1 MAGTA
6 GATFRRPESRTT
18 DSVIDQTNSL
28 AAFLDATAA
37 HRPTPGGGAVSAV
50 AGALAAA
57 IGEMVLNY
65 SVGKKGL
72 EAHQD
77 ELRLAVAELRR
88 ARSVMLELMIEDQA
102 AYGALTAARKL
113 PEGSPERERE
123 FGLALQASI
132 GAPRA
137 MAATAVAILELCDRV
152 VEKVNHYLLSDL
164 AVAADL
170 ATATARCATYNVRA
184 NLPDVRDPAERR
196 SIESTAEQVLRH
208 AIDLVQRVSPRIW
221 ARQARGA

>member
-1 MAGTA
+1 MKHAGWKA
-6 GATFRRPESRTT
+6 CTT
-18 DSVIDQTNSL
+18 TCVNDHTSTL
-28 AAFLDATAA
+28 AEFLDATAA
-37 HRPTPGGGAVSAV
+37 RQPTPGGGAVTAV

-77 ELRLAVAELRR
+77 ELRAVVAELRR

-102 AYGALTAARKL
+102 AYAALAAARKL
-113 PEGSPERERE
+113 PEGSPDRERE

-152 VEKVNHYLLSDL
+152 VDKVNHFLLSDL

-184 NLPDVRDPAERR
+184 NLPDVRDPAVRR
-196 SIESTAEQVLRH
+196 SIESSADQVLRH
-208 AIDLVQRVSPRIW
+208 AIDLVKRVSPRIW
-221 ARQARGA
+221 ARHARAT